1 MPKDFSTSGRE
12 RIVLPKSGERQPNQ
26 LGQSFKAAVCEPVEK
41 RLFLSVGATV
51 PYTTYLAENGTYTGA
66 LMGPSYTP
74 NTEANEAVGREFVRL
89 SSVGQYVQFTA
100 AAAANSIVVRYSIP
114 DSTNGGGINSTV
126 SLYINNMYVQKLA
139 VTSTLSWLYGT
150 YPFTNTPSDG
160 SPRNFFDEVRL
171 SGLTIN
177 AGDTV
182 RIERD
187 SGDTAASYDDVNLVD
202 LEEVGPALTEP
213 TTGNWV
219 NVTAAPYDAV
229 GNGTTDDTT
238 AIRNAVA
245 AAMSEGANVW
255 VPPGTYMLSGFI
267 QNLNNVTIQGAGM
280 WYTNFIGNPAVY
292 NTTPADRVG
301 FMGAGSNIHLNDFSI
316 TGDLDYRNDSE
327 ANDGIG
333 GSFGTGSS
341 ISDLWIEHT
350 KVGMWITNSD
360 GLTITNCRVR
370 DTIADG
376 INIDVGML
384 DTTVSN
390 CTTRG
395 TGDDCFAIWPAT
407 YESQTYTPG
416 FNVITNCTGLVPF
429 LANGGAIYGGESN
442 SIQNCLFQDIG
453 DGSGV
458 LISSTFAVG
467 ANTFSGTTTVENS
480 EINRAGGSSTLAG
493 VQFAASMNPISG
505 VALSGLTIINNPYSG
520 LGVTGPDALSAT
532 ASNLS
537 IQTVGL
543 GASGSYGV
551 YVATGSSGSLSV
563 ISSTVGTHHDSSGVN
578 FTLSF
583 SGPTVVNPAAANVA
597 AAGTSISLTALGSDP
612 AGANTLTYTWAA
624 TTVPGAVTTPSFDTN
639 NGTNAG
645 QSEVAT
651 VYGTGAYTFQVTIT
665 DASNLSIASSV
676 NVTVS
681 QVLSSVV
688 VTPATLSLPVSSTY
702 QFAAS
707 AQDQFANAISGQTF
721 TWSVTGAN
729 NSITQA
735 GLLTLDGPK
744 NRAQVAATDGSVTGT
759 AIVTPLAAAAPQPVT
774 VTPIQTP
781 SPPVSGGTTGGGS
794 GIAVPATPIAAPA
807 TASAP
812 PAPTTV
818 TAPATTTMT
827 TPQTASP
834 IATSTAT
841 TAGPA
846 VAVTTPQGPAAS
858 SPVLTSPFT
867 PTTENPAS
875 SLGFWLHNHGLH
887 GLASVGRHG

>member
-1 MPKDFSTSGRE
+1 
-12 RIVLPKSGERQPNQ
+12 
-26 LGQSFKAAVCEPVEK
+26 VEK

-66 LMGPSYTP
+66 LMGPSYTQ

-89 SSVGQYVQFTA
+89 SSTGQYVQFTA

-114 DSTNGGGINSTV
+114 DSTNGGGINSTI
-126 SLYINNMYVQKLA
+126 SLYINNQYVQKLA

-160 SPRNFFDEVRL
+160 SPRDFFDEVRL
-171 SGLTIN
+171 LGVTIN

-187 SGDTAASYDDVNLVD
+187 SGDTAASYDDINLVD

-213 TTGNWV
+213 TPTSNWI
-219 NVTAAPYDAV
+219 NVTAAPYSAV

-238 AIRNAVA
+238 AIQDAVN
-245 AAMSEGANVW
+245 AAMSQHKNVW
-255 VPPGTYMLSGFI
+255 VPAGTYMLSGFI

-301 FMGAGSNIHLNDFSI
+301 FMGAGNNIHLNDFSI

-360 GLTITNCRVR
+360 GLTITNCRIR

-390 CTTRG
+390 CATRG

-480 EINRAGGSSTLAG
+480 DINRAGASSTLSG

-505 VALSGLTIINNPYSG
+505 IALSGLSITNSPYNAV
-520 LGVTGPDALSAT
+520 GVSGPDALSAT

-537 IQTVGL
+537 VQTVGV
-543 GASGSYGV
+543 GGSGNSYGV
-551 YVATGSSGSLSV
+551 YVASGSSGSLSV
-563 ISSTVGTHHDSSGVN
+563 VSSTVGTYKNSAGVN

-583 SGPTVVNPAAANVA
+583 SGPTVVTPAAANVA
-597 AAGTSISLTALGSDP
+597 AAGTSITLTALGSDP

-624 TTVPGAVTTPSFDTN
+624 TAVPGGVTTPSFDTN

-645 QSEVAT
+645 KSEVAT
-651 VYGTGAYTFQVTIT
+651 VYGTGAYTFGVTIT
-665 DASNLSIASSV
+665 DASNLSITSSV

-681 QVLSSVV
+681 QVLTSVT
-688 VTPATLSLPVSSTY
+688 VTPATLSLPIGSSY
-702 QFAAS
+702 QFGAS
-707 AQDQFANAISGQTF
+707 AQDQFAEAIAGQTF

-729 NSITQA
+729 NSITQS
-735 GLLTLDGPK
+735 GSLTLENPR

-759 AIVTPLAAAAPQPVT
+759 AIVTPLAATASQPV
-774 VTPIQTP
+774 VVAPIPTP
-781 SPPVSGGTTGGGS
+781 SPPASGGTTGGGS
-794 GIAVPATPIAAPA
+794 GISVPATPVAAPV
-807 TASAP
+807 TVSTP
-812 PAPTTV
+812 PVSTTV
-818 TAPATTTMT
+818 TAVPVATPTTVV
-827 TPQTASP
+827 PTASP

-841 TAGPA
+841 TTGPA
-846 VAVTTPQGPAAS
+846 VVVTTTQIPAAS
-858 SPVLTSPFT
+858 NPALMASPSA
-867 PTTENPAS
+867 PTTGNPGL
-875 SLGFWLHNHGLH
+875 SLVQWLRNHGFH
-887 GLASVGRHG
+887 GLASVEWHGG